1 MTIFRKKLLFEISI
15 ALAIVFILSFA
26 LIILG
31 KNIVKNSGEIVSMR
45 KQLAD
50 WTESVQSFA
59 LVRLQYNNKAV
70 DYLNILNNILPQR
83 DSLIELRKEFQ
94 FLASVDNVNMVF
106 SFIGDK
112 QTSSPLIGSVWF
124 NLSLSADNIE
134 NIFEFIK
141 KLDNF
146 QYLLSLDGL
155 TFTRGA
161 EKFDSTMKGL
171 VFFKQ

>member
-1 MTIFRKKLLFEISI
+1 MTSFQKKIFLEISI
-15 ALAIVFILSFA
+15 ALAIILVLSFA
-26 LIILG
+26 LVVLG
-31 KNIVKNSGEIVSMR
+31 KNIAKNSSEIVSMR

-59 LVRLQYNNKAV
+59 LVRLQYNNKAK
-70 DYLNILNNILPQR
+70 DYMNILNNVLPRR

-94 FLASVDNVNMVF
+94 FLAAGDNVTMNF
-106 SFIGDK
+106 SFIGDR
-112 QTSSPLIGSVWF
+112 QTSSPLIGSVGF
-124 NLSLSADNIE
+124 SLNLSGSIDG
-134 NIFEFIK
+134 IFEFIR

-161 EKFDSTMKGL
+161 EKFDGAIKGL